1 VKFGTVRA
9 KFHPHRCNASPLRG
23 EKPQNRPLSKLNTGR
38 FALCAMLPVKNSD
51 AENIICNQYGEGL
64 AILNTENI
72 KICARITELDA
83 IKNVIC
89 LRFHPHLQKI

>member
-1 VKFGTVRA
+1 
-9 KFHPHRCNASPLRG
+9 
-23 EKPQNRPLSKLNTGR
+23 
-38 FALCAMLPVKNSD
+38 MLPVKNSD